1 MTTAL
6 ITGATSGLG
15 RGFAEALAAEGH
27 HVVLVA
33 RNRERLD
40 ALATHLTTNYG
51 IVADVLAADLSVP
64 GPRGKVEKRLRS
76 QDDPVSILV
85 NSAGFGVRQRFVGG
99 DLADEQL
106 MLDVLV
112 TAPMRL
118 THAVVPGMVERGGG
132 AIINI
137 SSVDGWMANSTYS
150 AAKAYVTTFT
160 EGLASE
166 LAGTGVSATAVCP
179 GLTHTEF
186 HQRADMDVSQFP
198 EFMWLSV
205 DQVVKQ
211 ALRDAKKGRAISVA
225 GRQYQAI
232 SLAAQYSPRPLVRRL
247 ARYQHESENR
257 R

>member
-85 NSAGFGVRQRFVGG
+85 NSAGFGVKQSFVGG
-99 DLADEQL
+99 DLAEEQL

-112 TAPMRL
+112 TAPMR
-118 THAVVPGMVERGGG
+118 
-132 AIINI
+132 
-137 SSVDGWMANSTYS
+137 
-150 AAKAYVTTFT
+150 
-160 EGLASE
+160 
-166 LAGTGVSATAVCP
+166 
-179 GLTHTEF
+179 LTHTEF

-232 SLAAQYSPRPLVRRL
+232 SLAAQYGPRPLIRRL
-247 ARYQHESENR
+247 R
-257 R
+257 